1 VSNYDMTLMYVM
13 HNALRRELEHL
24 AKVTAREDD
33 DPHRVLAA
41 AAGWELFKKS
51 LHAHHT
57 AEDEALWPVLRE
69 TLADRP
75 DDLALLD
82 AMEAEH
88 AAIDPV
94 IEAIDTGTG
103 PVGELVDALAAN
115 LTAHLA
121 HEEKEALPLMD
132 ATLTLEQFQHF
143 GQVHGAR
150 VGPDGPRVIPWM
162 LDGADDATLA
172 AALSTVPEP
181 VRDAYA
187 SQWRPA
193 YEAMTLWPAS

>member
-1 VSNYDMTLMYVM
+1 VTNYDMTPMYAM
-13 HNALRRELEHL
+13 HDALRRELEQL

-33 DPHRVLAA
+33 DPRRILSAA
-41 AAGWELFKKS
+41 VGWELFKKA

-57 AEDEALWPVLRE
+57 AEDEALWPVLAK

-88 AAIDPV
+88 AAIDPL
-94 IEAIDTGTG
+94 IEAIDTGTE
-103 PVGELVDALAAN
+103 PVGGLVDSLATN

-121 HEEKEALPLMD
+121 HEEKEAIPLMD
-132 ATLTLEQFQHF
+132 ATLTLEQFQNF
-143 GQVHGAR
+143 GQVHAAK

-162 LDGADDATLA
+162 LDGADDATVESLLA
-172 AALSTVPEP
+172 VAPPP
-181 VRDAYA
+181 VRLAYENE
-187 SQWRPA
+187 WRPA
-193 YEAMTLWPAS
+193 YRSLTIWPSA

>member
-1 VSNYDMTLMYVM
+1 MTNFDMTLMYAM

-24 AKVTAREDD
+24 AKATAREDD
-33 DPHRVLAA
+33 DPRRVLAA
-41 AAGWELFKKS
+41 AAGWELFKIS

-88 AAIDPV
+88 AAIDPL
-94 IEAIDTGTG
+94 IEAIDTGTE
-103 PVGELVDALAAN
+103 PMGELVDALATN
-115 LTAHLA
+115 LTTHLA

-132 ATLTLEQFQHF
+132 VTLTLEQFQHF
-143 GQVHGAR
+143 GQVHAVR
-150 VGPDGPRVIPWM
+150 VGPNGPRVFPWL
-162 LDGADDATLA
+162 LDGADGATE
-172 AALSTVPEP
+172 AALLAVLPAPARAAFE
-181 VRDAYA
+181 AEW
-187 SQWRPA
+187 QPA
-193 YEAMTLWPAS
+193 YKALTRWPTH